1 MSKYP
6 SHPEALR
13 AASFDAA
20 GNHDEA
26 INCLARGAGTGD
38 AGCLFELGLRL
49 ATGDRAPLLAPQGLD
64 LLADALARGVGEA
77 GARGAA
83 LLALG
88 SPLQSADWNA
98 ARDWLTRAAE
108 QNHEPSRRQLLALC
122 DDRPLAAR
130 NAASISGSG
139 GDWRTVA
146 AAIDLAFWRTAPPLD
161 VKSADPRVCTV
172 PDLARPEICDF
183 IVSLAPGRLGP
194 ARVYDPVAREDIVVA
209 HRNNTQAQFS
219 MLDVEFAQVLLQSRM
234 SAACGIPVRQFE
246 GPTVLHYSPGERIT
260 NHFDFVDPKSTA
272 DYAGEIARN
281 GQRVVTFLLYLN
293 EDYEGGETDFPTLGI
308 RNKGRK
314 GDGIFFVNTLPDNSP
329 DLRMLHAGMPP
340 TRGEKWLVTQFVRS
354 RPTR

>member
-1 MSKYP
+1 MSAHTL
-6 SHPEALR
+6 HPEALQ
-13 AASFDAA
+13 ATVLDAA

-26 INCLARGAGTGD
+26 INCLARGAGAGD

-49 ATGDRAPLLAPQGLD
+49 ATGDRAPLLALQGLD
-64 LLADALARGVGEA
+64 LLADALARGAGEA

-88 SPLQSADWNA
+88 TNLPGPDWNT
-98 ARDWLTRAAE
+98 AREWLTRAAA
-108 QNHEPSRRQLLALC
+108 QGHEPSRRQLLALC
-122 DDRPLAAR
+122 DDRPLVARVAAG
-130 NAASISGSG
+130 ASGKVV
-139 GDWRTVA
+139 DWRTVA
-146 AAIDLAFWRTAPPLD
+146 AAIDLAAWHNAPPLD
-161 VKSADPRVCTV
+161 VKSADPRVCAV
-172 PDLARPEICDF
+172 PNLARPEICDF

-194 ARVYDPVAREDIVVA
+194 AKVYDPVAREDIVVA

-219 MLDVEFAQVLLQSRM
+219 MLNVEFAQVLLQSRM
-234 SAACGIPVRQFE
+234 SAACSIPVRHFE
-246 GPTVLHYSPGERIT
+246 GPAVLHYSPGERIT
-260 NHFDFVDPKSTA
+260 NHFDFVDPESTA
-272 DYAGEIARN
+272 DYAGEIERN

-314 GDGIFFVNTLPDNSP
+314 GDGIFFVNSLPDNSP

-354 RPTR
+354 RSTR